1 MDIDLNIA
9 LGEGEE
15 IQQAVHQFDLNTIP
29 GTQTDL
35 LFICS

>member
-9 LGEGEE
+9 LVEGEE
-15 IQQAVHQFDLNTIP
+15 LQQAVHQFDLNIIP
-29 GTQTDL
+29 GMQTDH